1 MSINDVLP
9 HCITEIKNLRLRNI
23 NKVIFAN
30 LNINSLPNKFDQL
43 REIVLIYADVLVV
56 TEAKLDDTFLTSQ
69 YLVTGFS
76 VPYRLDRNRNG
87 DGIMIFTRDDIPN
100 RVLTKHVFPDD
111 IEGLFIELN
120 FRKTKWLLFGTY
132 HPPTQSDSYYF
143 NNLDKALNLYSH
155 YDKKLLVGDFNTEVS
170 DVLSIFFH
178 QHDLENLAKDK
189 ICFKNANNPTTI
201 DLFLTNNSLVL
212 QNTTTSFIGLSDCH
226 KLVLTFLKT
235 SFSKNKPKEL
245 FFRDYKKFNFSHF
258 DDEL

>member
-56 TEAKLDDTFLTSQ
+56 TEAKLEDTFLTSQ

-170 DVLSIFFH
+170 DVLIIF
-178 QHDLENLAKDK
+178 L
-189 ICFKNANNPTTI
+189 
-201 DLFLTNNSLVL
+201 
-212 QNTTTSFIGLSDCH
+212 
-226 KLVLTFLKT
+226 
-235 SFSKNKPKEL
+235 
-245 FFRDYKKFNFSHF
+245 
-258 DDEL
+258 

>member
-43 REIVLIYADVLVV
+43 REIVLIYANVLVV

-155 YDKKLLVGDFNTEVS
+155 YDKKLLVGDFNTEGS
-170 DVLSIFFH
+170 DVLSIF
-178 QHDLENLAKDK
+178 L
-189 ICFKNANNPTTI
+189 
-201 DLFLTNNSLVL
+201 
-212 QNTTTSFIGLSDCH
+212 
-226 KLVLTFLKT
+226 
-235 SFSKNKPKEL
+235 
-245 FFRDYKKFNFSHF
+245 
-258 DDEL
+258 

>member
-1 MSINDVLP
+1 M
-9 HCITEIKNLRLRNI
+9 
-23 NKVIFAN
+23 
-30 LNINSLPNKFDQL
+30 
-43 REIVLIYADVLVV
+43 LIYADVLVV
-56 TEAKLDDTFLTSQ
+56 TEAKLDDTFLTSH

-100 RVLTKHVFPDD
+100 RVLTKHVFPND

-170 DVLSIFFH
+170 DVLSIF
-178 QHDLENLAKDK
+178 L
-189 ICFKNANNPTTI
+189 
-201 DLFLTNNSLVL
+201 
-212 QNTTTSFIGLSDCH
+212 
-226 KLVLTFLKT
+226 
-235 SFSKNKPKEL
+235 
-245 FFRDYKKFNFSHF
+245 
-258 DDEL
+258 